1 MAKKPR
7 KRPYWYFQWIDE
19 CPVCGSSDKGRERR
33 YTPKPND
40 PDQRFAFRVRHDDL
54 IAQVSGHD
62 GRADNVAAAVAAC
75 VANLGMA
82 RAVSGYASGARCP
95 WTAGA
100 RDQVSVG
107 V

>member
-40 PDQRFAFRVRHDDL
+40 PDQRFAFR
-54 IAQVSGHD
+54 QSG
-62 GRADNVAAAVAAC
+62 C
-75 VANLGMA
+75 
-82 RAVSGYASGARCP
+82 
-95 WTAGA
+95 AGGGGCW
-100 RDQVSVG
+100 SLL
-107 V
+107 